1 MTKTSRALETKVPVK
16 FLAGNSP
23 MLSSSKPLIMK
34 LRKRLIRLIQRACAA
49 YIKLLTRCTFKR
61 DTMVR

>member
-1 MTKTSRALETKVPVK
+1 MTKTSKDLETKVPVK
-16 FLAGNSP
+16 LLAGNY
-23 MLSSSKPLIMK
+23 LNHSSKPLIMK

-49 YIKLLTRCTFKR
+49 SIKLLTRCTFKR